1 MLIFT
6 NEEVLINY
14 GVSYLKIAGFSYLLT
29 GISQCYLV
37 IMKTSEHAKTTAV
50 ISSMTVCV
58 NIILNAIFIF
68 GGFGI
73 APMGVRGA
81 ALATL
86 IARIIELCCSVLIS
100 YKPNYLHP
108 SMRDLLRR
116 NKQISKDFWKC
127 GLPLLGACL
136 FWGIGF
142 TSYSSF
148 MGHLGTD
155 AAAANSV
162 AAVVRDIICCFSA
175 GISRKAIRHTSVKN
189 IICMRYFCFS
199 FNVHICTNYFA
210 LCKAYTAGT
219 GIFEGHV
226 CRYSILYDWT
236 RS

>member
-1 MLIFT
+1 
-6 NEEVLINY
+6 
-14 GVSYLKIAGFSYLLT
+14 
-29 GISQCYLV
+29 
-37 IMKTSEHAKTTAV
+37 
-50 ISSMTVCV
+50 
-58 NIILNAIFIF
+58 
-68 GGFGI
+68 
-73 APMGVRGA
+73 
-81 ALATL
+81 
-86 IARIIELCCSVLIS
+86 
-100 YKPNYLHP
+100 
-108 SMRDLLRR
+108 MRDLLRR

-175 GISRKAIRHTSVKN
+175 GISSAAGIMIGNELGAGNLEKGKRYGIRLLKISFACGIFASLLMCISAPIILHFVKL
-189 IICMRYFCFS
+189 
-199 FNVHICTNYFA
+199 TPQA
-210 LCKAYTAGT
+210 P